1 NLIGGITFVPLVI
14 GMFGFSQVL
23 EMISD
28 SKEFKVDGVKKLSIR
43 ESMLSWAE
51 FKEIFWPSVRSG
63 VLGNFIGFLPGA
75 GATTGS
81 FLAYILEKRIG
92 KKRHT
97 LGTGEITGV
106 AVSEA
111 ANNAGAVGS
120 FAPLLSL
127 GIPGSS
133 TSAVLLGGLMM
144 WGLRP
149 GPLLFESNPDFV
161 WGLISSMYFGNIL
174 CLVAGMAVLPFL
186 VSFLKISKRVMIP
199 IIMVIC
205 LVGSYAVGN
214 SIFDMGIMVV
224 AGVVAFYLK
233 KQAFP
238 SSPVLLAFVLAP
250 RLEVSM
256 RQALSISQGSLWV
269 FFEKPI
275 SAVILICTF
284 ALLLFPVIQKL
295 IAFSKAR
302 KN

>member
-1 NLIGGITFVPLVI
+1 
-14 GMFGFSQVL
+14 
-23 EMISD
+23 
-28 SKEFKVDGVKKLSIR
+28 
-43 ESMLSWAE
+43 
-51 FKEIFWPSVRSG
+51 
-63 VLGNFIGFLPGA
+63 
-75 GATTGS
+75 
-81 FLAYILEKRIG
+81 
-92 KKRHT
+92 
-97 LGTGEITGV
+97 
-106 AVSEA
+106 
-111 ANNAGAVGS
+111 
-120 FAPLLSL
+120 
-127 GIPGSS
+127 
-133 TSAVLLGGLMM
+133 M

-161 WGLISSMYFGNIL
+161 WGLISSMYFGNVL

-186 VSFLKISKRVMIP
+186 VTFLKISKRVMVP

-214 SIFDMGIMVV
+214 SIFDMGVMVV

-275 SAVILICTF
+275 SAVILVCTF

-295 IAFSKAR
+295 IAFTKAR
-302 KN
+302 KNS